1 MMKRFI
7 TVFAGL
13 VVSCLPL
20 LSQNISVATNLPD
33 WANMCTF
40 NLQAGYAL
48 SQHWSLDAGV
58 KYNPFS
64 FGDDSDARQSRQRS
78 VSAGARW
85 WPWNVYSGW
94 WGAAALR
101 YQEYNTGGFETSRT
115 REGDRMGAAIKGGY
129 AMMLTPYLNLD
140 FGLGVWGGYDVY
152 TVYACPRCGRVVADG
167 AGYFFKMSD
176 IIVALSF
183 IF

>member
-1 MMKRFI
+1 M
-7 TVFAGL
+7 AGL
-13 VVSCLPL
+13 LASCLTL
-20 LSQNISVATNLPD
+20 MAQNLSVSTNLVD
-33 WANMCTF
+33 WANMGTM
-40 NLQAGYAL
+40 NLEAGYAVA
-48 SQHWSLDAGV
+48 QHWSLEAGV

-64 FGDDSDARQSRQRS
+64 FGEGEAARQSRQRS

-85 WPWNVYSGW
+85 WPWNTYSGW

-101 YQEYNTGGFETSRT
+101 YQEYNTGGFVSPRT
-115 REGDRMGAAIKGGY
+115 TEGDRYGAALKGGY
-129 AMMLTPYLNLD
+129 SMMLTPWLNMD